1 MPTGYTA
8 AIKDGI
14 TFRQFAMNCARA
26 FGATIT
32 MRDDGGDGSNI
43 PERFEPDQHHAKAL
57 KEAYDDLAAL
67 NIMTK
72 EGAARR
78 ASEYYEAAEAR
89 RLEMLR
95 EIRELRVKYEAML
108 AEVKAWKA
116 PTPDHVAFRSF
127 MLDQIDGSIRFDCS
141 ESYYGTPTKRLTPE
155 EWLVSERSRIKRDI
169 DYHTK
174 NYAEEVERTEK
185 RNAWIKALR
194 DSLPTEEG
202 K

>member
-43 PERFEPDQHHAKAL
+43 PERFEPSDYHL
-57 KEAYDDLAAL
+57 KELRKAQNELAVLSA
-67 NIMTK
+67 MTPEDVAK
-72 EGAARR
+72 R
-78 ASEYYEAAEAR
+78 ASEDYEAAEAR
-89 RLEMLR
+89 RLETLR
-95 EIRELRVKYEAML
+95 EKRELRAKYEAML
-108 AEVKAWKA
+108 AEVKAWKT
-116 PTPDHVAFRSF
+116 PTPDHIQFRNF
-127 MLDQIDGSIRFDCS
+127 MLEQIGSSIDFDCG
-141 ESYYGTPTKRLTPE
+141 ESYYDKPTQRLTPE
-155 EWLVSERSRIKRDI
+155 EWLLGRRSKIEGDI

-194 DSLPTEEG
+194 DSLPTEEAA
-202 K
+202 

>member
-14 TFRQFAMNCARA
+14 AFKQFAMNCARA

-43 PERFEPDQHHAKAL
+43 PERFEPSDYHL
-57 KEAYDDLAAL
+57 KELREAQNELAVL
-67 NIMTK
+67 SLMTP
-72 EGAARR
+72 EGAAKR
-78 ASEYYEAAEAR
+78 ASEDYEAAEAR
-89 RLEMLR
+89 RLEALR
-95 EIRELRVKYEAML
+95 EKRELRAKYEAML

-116 PTPDHVAFRSF
+116 PTPDHIQFRNF
-127 MLDQIDGSIRFDCS
+127 MLEQIGSSINFDCG
-141 ESYYGTPTKRLTPE
+141 ESCYDKPTQRLTPE
-155 EWLVSERSRIKRDI
+155 EWLSAQRSKIESDI

-194 DSLPTEEG
+194 DSLPTEEAA
-202 K
+202 